1 MQQDPASQ
9 YTFDSERDA
18 PCSNICRESKVKGR
32 ECIVVSSLHFYS
44 AVVVSDTYRS
54 CKCIPRKC
62 SKLCRYVLFGLGRG
76 DFSLS
81 TNIAYTIQSKGFFC
95 ILPMDPSR
103 THMECTPIPKS

>member
-1 MQQDPASQ
+1 MPPHKLLCRVYSSSNNSTSKSMPSQSPEKALDEFIAQDPASQ

-32 ECIVVSSLHFYS
+32 ECIVLQMH
-44 AVVVSDTYRS
+44 
-54 CKCIPRKC
+54 
-62 SKLCRYVLFGLGRG
+62 SKKMFE
-76 DFSLS
+76 
-81 TNIAYTIQSKGFFC
+81 AMQSKGFFC